1 MTSPTITRRTVM
13 ALASALAA
21 TTPLSRLARAA
32 DNDTIVIAVEAD
44 LARLDPHISGTWNT
58 FKVLSHVYEG
68 FVAEDLLTPGQTIP
82 AIVPALA
89 ESWTISDDRKTYTF
103 KLRPGVSFT
112 DGAPWNAD
120 AAIFNL
126 DRMLNPDFAY
136 HQPGAVGMLRWV
148 WVDLDSYRKVDDM
161 TVEITLKQPNAEF
174 LRRLALGGT
183 GSPRMISP
191 EAVKKLGN
199 DGINEQ
205 PVGTGPYKMIERVVG
220 ERTVL
225 ERNDGYWDPKRLP
238 KTRTLVVRGIPEVAT
253 RELALLTGEV
263 DMVSTPSPDSLEYLQ
278 AQGMNLVQG
287 PVSTVYL
294 MWLNFKEKPIQDV
307 RVRRA
312 MIMAIDRDGMAKYLR
327 KGTAQP
333 AYGILHFGG
342 PGWDPDW
349 RDYPYDPEGAKKLL
363 AEAGYPDGF
372 TTRMDWTVGGG
383 GDVNTKADAEWIQ
396 RDWARI
402 GIKAEIEMF
411 DNGTYWDMMAKG
423 LREGTCCMSASWGET
438 SFNWLDQV
446 LPVAAQPPAGLNSGW
461 YTNPKIDEL
470 LAKARSASSEEE
482 MIATLR
488 QVRDIV
494 SDEVGFF
501 SYYTP
506 IQIYAIQPNIK
517 GFVLAPQHWPDYTS
531 VYKE

>member
-1 MTSPTITRRTVM
+1 MTPFLLSRRTSLGLVA
-13 ALASALAA
+13 ALLAGTALGS
-21 TTPLSRLARAA
+21 PARAA
-32 DNDTIVIAVEAD
+32 DRDTLVIAVEAD
-44 LARLDPHISGTWNT
+44 LARLDPHISSTWNT

-68 FVAEDLLTPGQTIP
+68 FVAEDLLTPNQTIP

-89 ESWTISDDRKTYTF
+89 ESWTVSEDRKIYTF
-103 KLRPGVSFT
+103 KLRSGVTFT
-112 DGAPWNAD
+112 DGSPWNAD

-126 DRMLNPDFAY
+126 DRMLNPSFEF

-148 WVDLDSYRKVDDM
+148 WIDLDAYRKLDDM
-161 TVEITLKQPNAEF
+161 TVEIALKQPNAEF

-183 GSPRMISP
+183 GSARMISP
-191 EAVKKLGN
+191 EAIKTLGN
-199 DGINEQ
+199 EGINER
-205 PVGTGPYKMIERVVG
+205 PVGTGPYKLVERVVG

-238 KTRTLVVRGIPEVAT
+238 KTRRLIVRGIPEVAT
-253 RELALLTGEV
+253 RELALMTGEV
-263 DMVSTPSPDSLEYLQ
+263 DMVSTPSPDSLEYLE
-278 AQGMNLVQG
+278 AQGLSLVRG

-312 MIMAIDRDGMAKYLR
+312 MVMAIDREGMAKYLR
-327 KGTAQP
+327 RGTAQP
-333 AYGILHFGG
+333 SYGILHFGG
-342 PGWDPDW
+342 PGWDADW
-349 RDYPYDPEGAKKLL
+349 RDYPYDPAGAKALL

-372 TTRMDWTVGGG
+372 ATRMDWTVGAG

-396 RDWARI
+396 RDWAKV

-446 LPVAAQPPAGLNSGW
+446 LPVAAQPPVGLNAGW
-461 YTNPKIDEL
+461 YTNPKMDEL
-470 LAKARSASSEEE
+470 LAKARAAPSEEE
-482 MIATLR
+482 MVRTLR
-488 QVRDIV
+488 EIRDIV
-494 SDEVGFF
+494 SEEVGFF

-506 IQIYAIQPNIK
+506 VQVYAVRPEVK

-531 VYKE
+531 VYKG

>member
-1 MTSPTITRRTVM
+1 MSRLKLTRRLTM
-13 ALASALAA
+13 ALAAGLAVVATLSPPASA
-21 TTPLSRLARAA
+21 T
-32 DNDTIVIAVEAD
+32 DKDTLVVAVEAD

-68 FVAEDLLTPGQTIP
+68 FVAEDLLTPGQSIP
-82 AIVPALA
+82 AIVPSLA
-89 ESWTISDDRKTYTF
+89 ESWTISDDRKVYTF
-103 KLRPGVSFT
+103 KLRPGVTFT
-112 DGAPWNAD
+112 DGTPWNAD

-126 DRMLNPDFAY
+126 DRMLNPNFQY
-136 HQPGAVGMLRWV
+136 HQPAAVGMLRWV

-161 TVEITLKQPNAEF
+161 TVEITLKQPNQEF

-191 EAVKKLGN
+191 EAVKKYGN
-199 DGINEQ
+199 DGINEH

-225 ERNDGYWDPKRLP
+225 ERNDNYWDPKRLP
-238 KTRTLVVRGIPEVAT
+238 KTKILVVRGIPEVAT

-294 MWLNFKEKPIQDV
+294 MWLNFHEKPIQDV
-307 RVRRA
+307 RVRKA
-312 MIMAIDRDGMAKYLR
+312 MIMALDRDGMTKFLR
-327 KGTAQP
+327 RGTAQP
-333 AYGILHFGG
+333 SYGILHFGG
-342 PGWDPDW
+342 PGWDPAW

-372 TTRMDWTVGGG
+372 HTRMDWTMGGG

-396 RDWARI
+396 RDWARV
-402 GIKAEIEMF
+402 GIKADIEMF
-411 DNGTYWDMMAKG
+411 DNGTYWDMMGKG

-470 LAKARSASSEEE
+470 LSKARSASSEEE

-506 IQIYAIQPNIK
+506 IQIYAIQPNVK